1 MTLFSRYFSFISFI
15 IDKCLYKP
23 SVQINLDKS
32 VGEERKA
39 FKINFIQYKVIVKFL
54 SVVFAKAITMVSV
67 GGFQNKI
74 VRHAALKHFQ
84 TFPDGYFLIRRR

>member
-1 MTLFSRYFSFISFI
+1 M
-15 IDKCLYKP
+15 YKP

-32 VGEERKA
+32 VGDERNV

-54 SVVFAKAITMVSV
+54 SVVFAKAITMVLV

-84 TFPDGYFLIRRR
+84 SLPDGYFLIRCR